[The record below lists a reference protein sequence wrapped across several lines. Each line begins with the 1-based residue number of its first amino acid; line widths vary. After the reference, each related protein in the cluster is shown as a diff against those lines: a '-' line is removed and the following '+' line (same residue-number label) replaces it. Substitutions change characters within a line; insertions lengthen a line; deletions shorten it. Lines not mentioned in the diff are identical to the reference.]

1 VVAVTAMNGEIESED
16 EETERFLDRWWGRG
30 AASATASDTSTDH
43 KEEPDSQPM
52 EQAAVQ
58 RPLLFRGQRISFDM
72 ECRSRAAFR
81 EMNWYFPML
90 DRYLEA
96 GYDNSLLV
104 TMFRGIPT
112 GLANVMKE
120 SLQAMQILSASM
132 LTVTSDLDP
141 SSSFFDPSSTDS
153 ATDYLSSLEPW
164 EVPDECG
171 CICYHRNPVT
181 GVCTHSFRT
190 MSIAILVRMGS
201 CLFCTRTETDWP
213 QNRSMREE
221 GYQLLSK
228 FNSKRWPGA
237 CPQSC
242 DWACTRPGMLMR
254 GMRRGSGGGL

>member
-1 VVAVTAMNGEIESED
+1 VRSSKNQMSAGEDETEGDD
-16 EETERFLDRWWGRG
+16 EETESFLDRWWGRG
-30 AASATASDTSTDH
+30 AASDR
-43 KEEPDSQPM
+43 KEEPDSQPID
-52 EQAAVQ
+52 QAVVQ
-58 RPLLFRGQRISFDM
+58 RPLLFRGQRISFEM

-104 TMFRGIPT
+104 TMFRGIPA

-120 SLQAMQILSASM
+120 SLQAMQILSASI
-132 LTVTSDLDP
+132 LTVTSDSDP
-141 SSSFFDPSSTDS
+141 SSFDPSSTDS
-153 ATDYLSSLEPW
+153 AADYLSNLEPW

-171 CICYHRNPVT
+171 CICYHRNPIT
-181 GVCTHSFRT
+181 GVCTLSFRT
-190 MSIAILVRMGS
+190 MPIAILARMGS
-201 CLFCTRTETDWP
+201 YLFCTRTETDCP
-213 QNRSMREE
+213 QNGSMREE